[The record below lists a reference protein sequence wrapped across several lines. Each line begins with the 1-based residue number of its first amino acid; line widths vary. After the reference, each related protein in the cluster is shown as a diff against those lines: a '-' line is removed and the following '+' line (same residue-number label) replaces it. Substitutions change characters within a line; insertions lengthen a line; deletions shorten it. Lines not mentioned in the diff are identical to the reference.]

1 MPTNGCWLRRTIAE
15 RLLLGLLI
23 AAVAAAGCSSAADG
37 GGEVRIAGSDT
48 MLPLNRRL
56 AEAFMR
62 DHPGVAVRVSGGGTG
77 AGVDALLA
85 GRVGLC
91 AASRPFRPD
100 EVGALY
106 DRFGTIGLRFLVAR
120 DALSVWVHPD
130 NPVRSLTMEELAAV
144 FSGTADRWS
153 EVGGA
158 DEPIEVV
165 IRPASSGTHHFFRDH
180 VLGDAD
186 YAPSALVAAR
196 PLDVEAA
203 VRLRPAAVGYGGFVP
218 GLDLVQ
224 LLIDG
229 AEPSPA
235 AVRRG
240 AYPLSRYLYF
250 FASRPPTGAAADF
263 VDWCLGPEGQRLV
276 AEVGFIPLWVEP

>member
-1 MPTNGCWLRRTIAE
+1 MPTNGCCPSRTTAE
-15 RLLLGLLI
+15 PVLLGLLI
-23 AAVAAAGCSSAADG
+23 AAVATAGCGSMADG
-37 GGEVRIAGSDT
+37 DGGVRVAGSDT

-77 AGVDALLA
+77 AGVEALLA
-85 GRVGLC
+85 GRVDLC

-100 EVGALY
+100 EVSALFE
-106 DRFGTIGLRFLVAR
+106 RFGTIGLRFLIAR
-120 DALSVWVHPD
+120 DALSVYLHPD

-144 FSGTADRWS
+144 FSGAAGRWS
-153 EVGGA
+153 DVGGA

-165 IRPASSGTHHFFRDH
+165 IRPSSSGTHHFFRDH

-196 PLDVEAA
+196 PSDVEEA
-203 VRLRPAAVGYGGFVP
+203 VRLRPAAVGYGGIVP
-218 GLDLVQ
+218 GLDLVH

-229 AEPSPA
+229 AEPGPE

-240 AYPLSRYLYF
+240 DYPLSRYLYF
-250 FASRPPTGAAADF
+250 FATRPPTGAAADF
-263 VDWCLGPEGQRLV
+263 VDWCLGPEGQRVV